1 MAIYGKIENGAV
13 TFAPHCLKIGGTVYP
28 SPTEEQY
35 KEQGY
40 KEIITDVPE
49 LEPGKRYKFSYLYE
63 ERDNCIVAHKIAEEI
78 PAQPPQ
84 KVYERR
90 VVALIRQKYS
100 ADDEIAILRRQISGD
115 TSVKFEE
122 YHDFAEACKAQARK
136 EVFGNET

>member
-1 MAIYGKIENGAV
+1 MALYGKIENGAV
-13 TFAPHCLKIGGTVYP
+13 TFAPRYLKIGEKVYP
-28 SPTEEQY
+28 SLTEEQY

-63 ERDNCIVAHKIAEEI
+63 ERDNCIIAHKIAEEI
-78 PAQPPQ
+78 PAEPLQ

-100 ADDEIAILRRQISGD
+100 ADDEIAILRRHISGD

-122 YHDFAEACKAQARK
+122 YHDYAEACKSQARK
-136 EVFGNET
+136 EVFGDEN